1 MRPALLLLAFALAP
15 LACGGEETP
24 ATPLVQLSSAGV
36 SPSSI
41 TVASSA
47 ALRFVNK
54 DSADHQLA
62 STDCSELASP
72 KLSAGGSFTATLGA
86 GPKTCTYKDSLAPS
100 ASAFQ
105 GTVTVQAPGSG
116 GGGGGGGGPGY

>member
-1 MRPALLLLAFALAP
+1 MRPAPLLLLLALAP
-15 LACGGEETP
+15 LACGGEDAP
-24 ATPLVQLSSAGV
+24 ATALVQLSAAGV
-36 SPSSI
+36 SPASI

-47 ALRFVNK
+47 PLRFVNK

-62 STDCSELASP
+62 SADCSELASP
-72 KLSAGGSFTATLGA
+72 RLPAGGTFTATLGA
-86 GPKTCTYKDSLAPS
+86 GPKTCTYKDSLAPA

-116 GGGGGGGGPGY
+116 GGGGGGPGY